1 MVKKIRPN
9 LARARRIAAAIA
21 EESAKSPA
29 AVVQPPLSPA
39 AAVDAD
45 TKKSKSSKSKK

>member
-21 EESAKSPA
+21 AESAKNPA
-29 AVVQPPLSPA
+29 AVVQPPLSA
-39 AAVDAD
+39 AGAADAD

>member
-9 LARARRIAAAIA
+9 LARVRRIAAAIA
-21 EESAKSPA
+21 AESAKTPA
-29 AVVQPPLSPA
+29 AVVQPPLSTAGA
-39 AAVDAD
+39 ADAD